1 MGELTAVLGSSVLVD
16 NAVLAVDPAEIE
28 GQIWDPHTLYES
40 GFTSARGDDRT
51 SGEFLVTELAY
62 ADTVLVQAGL
72 GARLTGRVDTE
83 TPDWPQA
90 KNELGVERERFNV
103 AVPILNKDMTL
114 CISLSAR
121 PSNNGTRFHNH
132 LYEQLG
138 LNWIYKAFAPTDLA
152 LAIAGVRGLGI
163 RGCAI
168 SMPYK
173 EDVIAL
179 VDVMDPSAKAIDSVN
194 TIVNDGGRLTAY
206 NTDYTAIEQLLQ
218 QNGVPTDYSVLLRG
232 SGGMAKATAAALRD
246 AGFTN
251 VTVVARNESSGRSLA
266 ELNGFQWKAELD
278 GGVADMLINVTPI
291 GMEGTMRGGMGGG
304 TAGAATE
311 GIVSGRAVSGPLSFP
326 EEAIDSAKVVFD
338 VVALPAETPLIQA
351 GRAAGKT
358 VITGAEVA
366 TIQALEQFVL
376 YTGIRPTD
384 SQVRAAEEFMR
395 AQ

>member
-1 MGELTAVLGSSVLVD
+1 MD
-16 NAVLAVDPAEIE
+16 
-28 GQIWDPHTLYES
+28 H
-40 GFTSARGDDRT
+40 
-51 SGEFLVTELAY
+51 
-62 ADTVLVQAGL
+62 
-72 GARLTGRVDTE
+72 
-83 TPDWPQA
+83 
-90 KNELGVERERFNV
+90 
-103 AVPILNKDMTL
+103 VPILNKDMTL

-152 LAIAGVRGLGI
+152 QAIAGVRGLGI
-163 RGCAI
+163 RGCAV

-218 QNGVPTDYSVLLRG
+218 RNAVPAHYSVLLKG

-246 AGFTN
+246 AGFRD
-251 VTVVARNESSGRSLA
+251 VTIIARNESSGKPLA
-266 ELNGFQWKAELD
+266 DLYGFKWSPELPAAD
-278 GGVADMLINVTPI
+278 AGGTADMIINVTPV
-291 GMEGTMRGGMGGG
+291 GMAGGPD
-304 TAGAATE
+304 AD
-311 GIVSGRAVSGPLSFP
+311 SLSFP
-326 EEAIDSAKVVFD
+326 PEAVDAAKVVFD
-338 VVALPAETPLIQA
+338 VVALPAETPLIKA

-376 YTGIRPTD
+376 YTGVRPTD
-384 SQVRAAEEFMR
+384 EQVRAAEDFMR

>member
-1 MGELTAVLGSSVLVD
+1 
-16 NAVLAVDPAEIE
+16 
-28 GQIWDPHTLYES
+28 
-40 GFTSARGDDRT
+40 
-51 SGEFLVTELAY
+51 
-62 ADTVLVQAGL
+62 
-72 GARLTGRVDTE
+72 
-83 TPDWPQA
+83 
-90 KNELGVERERFNV
+90 
-103 AVPILNKDMTL
+103 VPILNKDMTL

-152 LAIAGVRGLGI
+152 QAIAGVRGLGI
-163 RGCAI
+163 RGCAV

-194 TIVNDGGRLTAY
+194 TIVNDGGTLTAY

-218 QNGVPTDYSVLLRG
+218 RNAVPSTHSVLLRG
-232 SGGMAKATAAALRD
+232 AGGMAKATAAALRD
-246 AGFTN
+246 AGFRD
-251 VTVVARNESSGRSLA
+251 VTVIARNEETGRALA
-266 ELNGFQWKAELD
+266 GLYGFAWRAD
-278 GGVADMLINVTPI
+278 VDPSAGADMIINVTPI
-291 GMEGTMRGGMGGG
+291 GMAGGPD
-304 TAGAATE
+304 ADA
-311 GIVSGRAVSGPLSFP
+311 LSFP
-326 EEAIDSAKVVFD
+326 QEAVDAAKVVFD
-338 VVALPAETPLIQA
+338 VVALPAETPLVRA

-376 YTGIRPTD
+376 YTGIRPSD
-384 SQVRAAEEFMR
+384 EQVRAAEDFMR

>member
-1 MGELTAVLGSSVLVD
+1 
-16 NAVLAVDPAEIE
+16 
-28 GQIWDPHTLYES
+28 
-40 GFTSARGDDRT
+40 
-51 SGEFLVTELAY
+51 
-62 ADTVLVQAGL
+62 
-72 GARLTGRVDTE
+72 
-83 TPDWPQA
+83 
-90 KNELGVERERFNV
+90 
-103 AVPILNKDMTL
+103 MTL

-138 LNWIYKAFAPTDLA
+138 LNWIYKAFAPTDLSQ
-152 LAIAGVRGLGI
+152 AIAGVRGLGI

-173 EDVIAL
+173 EDVIEL

-206 NTDYTAIEQLLQ
+206 NTDYTAIEQLLKR
-218 QNGVPTDYSVLLRG
+218 NEVPTDYSVLLKG

-246 AGFTN
+246 AGFRD
-251 VTVVARNESSGRSLA
+251 VTVIARNEASGRSLA
-266 ELNGFQWKAELD
+266 DLYGFRWQAQLD
-278 GGVADMLINVTPI
+278 GDSDGGETDSNVPGHADMIINVTPI
-291 GMEGTMRGGMGGG
+291 GMAGGVAGSKAGGAEANG
-304 TAGAATE
+304 
-311 GIVSGRAVSGPLSFP
+311 LSFP
-326 EEAIDSAKVVFD
+326 QPVIDAAKVVFD
-338 VVALPAETPLIQA
+338 VVALPAETPLIAA

-376 YTGIRPTD
+376 YTGIRPKD
-384 SQVRAAEEFMR
+384 AQVRAAEEFMR

>member
-1 MGELTAVLGSSVLVD
+1 M
-16 NAVLAVDPAEIE
+16 
-28 GQIWDPHTLYES
+28 
-40 GFTSARGDDRT
+40 
-51 SGEFLVTELAY
+51 
-62 ADTVLVQAGL
+62 
-72 GARLTGRVDTE
+72 
-83 TPDWPQA
+83 
-90 KNELGVERERFNV
+90 
-103 AVPILNKDMTL
+103 PILNKDMTL

-152 LAIAGVRGLGI
+152 QAIAGVRGLGI
-163 RGCAI
+163 RGCAV

-194 TIVNDGGRLTAY
+194 TIVNDGGTLTAY

-218 QNGVPTDYSVLLRG
+218 RNAVPSTHSVLLRG
-232 SGGMAKATAAALRD
+232 AGGMAKATAAALRD
-246 AGFTN
+246 AGFRD
-251 VTVVARNESSGRSLA
+251 VTVIARNEEAGRALAGLYGFAWRADVDPSST
-266 ELNGFQWKAELD
+266 
-278 GGVADMLINVTPI
+278 ADMIINVTPI
-291 GMEGTMRGGMGGG
+291 GMAGGMAGG
-304 TAGAATE
+304 AEAEA
-311 GIVSGRAVSGPLSFP
+311 LSFP
-326 EEAIDSAKVVFD
+326 QAVIDAAKVVFD
-338 VVALPAETPLIQA
+338 VVALPAETPLVQA

-376 YTGIRPTD
+376 YTGIRPSD
-384 SQVRAAEEFMR
+384 EQIRAAEEFMR